1 MCNANI
7 VKDDRGQTV
16 ILFALVVPVLILF
29 AGLAID
35 AGLLYVTKAKL
46 STAVDAACLTGMK
59 NLSDNSPQA
68 QAKAAQLAAGLFN
81 ANFGANPPTPAITFP
96 TDAYGDQQVKVTAT
110 AYVNTLFM
118 RYLPQWASVPVGA
131 TAVATRGKLVMSIV
145 LDRSGSMVTDGGQ
158 AALQAAVP
166 QFVAN
171 FSDLLDEVALISFSS
186 NARIDFPIA
195 FNFKTPITN
204 AVSSMQFYG
213 GTFGTGAGTKPIL
226 SNTIGAPLSLAQL
239 QNDGV
244 PIQPGQNVV
253 RVVVY
258 FTDGLMNTVQDSIH
272 CGGTTNITPTLIN
285 YGGYDSGNPV
295 SFFDPTCSPANA
307 AGSSCT
313 NETGHVSI
321 WGTCN
326 SSSGCPSGFPYDAA
340 GDICKNA
347 AGAVVTK
354 FTPQQPGTC
363 YDGSTPPCQFTRGN
377 VTSETQYRAIQTAIA
392 LRTDAPVPT
401 YVFSIGLGPSVSLTT
416 QAFLAGLANDPAY
429 PATYI
434 KGQPAG
440 EFFYI
445 PNCPSANCTTELNT
459 AFQTI
464 ASKVLLRLTQ

>member
-7 VKDDRGQTV
+7 VKNDRGQTIIV
-16 ILFALVVPVLILF
+16 FAIVVPILILF
-29 AGLAID
+29 TGLAID

-46 STAVDAACLTGMK
+46 STAVDSACLTGMK
-59 NLSDNSPQA
+59 NLNDNSPQS
-68 QAKAAQLAAGLFN
+68 QAKAAQLALGLFN
-81 ANFGANPPTPAITFP
+81 ANFGDNPPTPTITFP
-96 TDAYGDQQVKVTAT
+96 TDAYGDQQVSVTAT

-118 RYLPQWASVPVGA
+118 QYLPQWATVPVGA
-131 TAVATRGKLVMSIV
+131 RAVATRGKLIMTLV
-145 LDRSGSMVTDGGQ
+145 LDRSGSMITDGGQ

-171 FSDLLDEVALISFSS
+171 FSDTLDEVALISFSS
-186 NARIDFPIA
+186 NARIDFPIDY
-195 FNFKTPITN
+195 NFRTPITD
-204 AVSSMQFYG
+204 AVSSMHFDG
-213 GTFGTGAGTKPIL
+213 GTFGTGAGTQPIL
-226 SNTIGAPLSLAQL
+226 SNTIGPPLSLAQL

-258 FTDGLMNTVQDSIH
+258 FTDGLMNAAQDNIH
-272 CGGTTNITPTLIN
+272 CGGTASAGLTLIN
-285 YGGYDSGNPV
+285 YGGYDAGSTV
-295 SFFDPTCSPANA
+295 SFLDPTCSPANS

-313 NETGHVSI
+313 NEAGHVSI
-321 WGTCN
+321 LDT
-326 SSSGCPSGFPYDAA
+326 SSSGYPSGFKYNTA
-340 GDICKNA
+340 GDICTNA
-347 AGAVVTK
+347 AGTVVTG
-354 FTPQQPGTC
+354 FTPQQPGNC
-363 YDGSTPPCQFTRGN
+363 YDGSTPPCAFTRGN

-401 YVFSIGLGPSVSLTT
+401 YIYSIGLGVNLTT
-416 QAFLAGLANDPAY
+416 QALLGQLANDPAY

-445 PNCPSANCTTELNT
+445 PNCPSPTCTTELNT

-464 ASKVLLRLTQ
+464 AAKILLRLTQ

>member
-1 MCNANI
+1 MCNANL
-7 VKDDRGQTV
+7 VKNDRGQTL
-16 ILFALVVPVLILF
+16 IIFAIVVPILILF
-29 AGLAID
+29 TGLAVD
-35 AGLLYVTKAKL
+35 AGLLYITKAKL

-68 QAKAAQLAAGLFN
+68 QAKAAQLATGLFN
-81 ANFGANPPTPAITFP
+81 ANFGANPPTPTITFP

-118 RYLPQWASVPVGA
+118 RYLPQWATVPVGA
-131 TAVATRGKLVMSIV
+131 IAVATRGKLIMTIV
-145 LDRSGSMVTDGGQ
+145 LDRSGSMVSDGGQ
-158 AALQAAVP
+158 TALQAAVP

-171 FSDLLDEVALISFSS
+171 FSDILDEVTLISFSS
-186 NARIDFPIA
+186 NARIDFPMA
-195 FNFKTPITN
+195 YNFKTAITN
-204 AVSSMQFYG
+204 AVSSMHFDG
-213 GTFGTGAGTKPIL
+213 GTFGTGAGTQPIL
-226 SNTIGAPLSLAQL
+226 SNTIGPPLSLAQL

-258 FTDGLMNTVQDSIH
+258 FTDGLMNAVQDEFH
-272 CGGTTNITPTLIN
+272 CGGTTSNTLTLIN
-285 YGGYDSGNPV
+285 YGGYDSGSTV
-295 SFFDPTCSPANA
+295 SFLDPTCSPANSG
-307 AGSSCT
+307 GSSCT
-313 NETGHVSI
+313 NEAGHVSI
-321 WGTCN
+321 LDTN
-326 SSSGCPSGFPYDAA
+326 SSGYPSGFKYDTA

-354 FTPQQPGTC
+354 FTPQQPGNC
-363 YDGSTPPCQFTRGN
+363 QDGFAPPCQFTRGN

-401 YVFSIGLGPSVSLTT
+401 YIYSIGLGVNLTT
-416 QAFLAGLANDPAY
+416 QALLGQLANDPAY

-434 KGQPAG
+434 QGQPAG

-445 PNCPSANCTTELNT
+445 PDCPSTVCTTELNT

-464 ASKVLLRLTQ
+464 AAKVLLRLTQ